1 MRSFPNVYVFSGGN
15 VDTHKNETLLK
26 ALQREILEETRLTIS
41 IHEDAWTLQCVWESV
56 YPTMELMDI
65 MRKDHNKATGNDKMT
80 EEQEPMICAHH
91 VVCYFLGQLNT
102 TIIINATNNSH
113 RDSKEVDGAV
123 WLSHDDIQ
131 RIVTLSNE
139 LFLRISCHLIAC
151 IQ

>member
-1 MRSFPNVYVFSGGN
+1 
-15 VDTHKNETLLK
+15 
-26 ALQREILEETRLTIS
+26 
-41 IHEDAWTLQCVWESV
+41 
-56 YPTMELMDI
+56 
-65 MRKDHNKATGNDKMT
+65 MT